1 MAKLF
6 ALEDADLEGVGEVE
20 LEAAPE
26 VGEVADAQT
35 EVVADETEITEV
47 EAGVEEGM
55 GAADQLEQVEE
66 VVEQA
71 AEGEGPGGGAAR
83 RPARRNLRHLTGSPG
98 QTEHRG
104 VAAQVQVQA
113 KVAVRHDAA
122 RLMGT
127 PRNSRSLRKKPQGP
141 TRARMRRG
149 QDRIASS
156 ASVCRCWPAPEGIDK
171 LRAVVHWKVHL
182 S

>member
-6 ALEDADLEGVGEVE
+6 ALEDAELEGGEVE

-66 VVEQA
+66 VVDS
-71 AEGEGPGGGAAR
+71 GR
-83 RPARRNLRHLTGSPG
+83 R
-98 QTEHRG
+98 
-104 VAAQVQVQA
+104 
-113 KVAVRHDAA
+113 
-122 RLMGT
+122 
-127 PRNSRSLRKKPQGP
+127 
-141 TRARMRRG
+141 
-149 QDRIASS
+149 
-156 ASVCRCWPAPEGIDK
+156 DK
-171 LRAVVHWKVHL
+171 
-182 S
+182 